1 MNTILEHIQCM
12 FMELYHLPK
21 DEELENAESKAYDK
35 LVATLTPEQDKLFNE
50 FLDAHFSV
58 VAHGEDETYKFGFST
73 GVRLVMETL
82 NYPFQK

>member
-1 MNTILEHIQCM
+1 MNTILENIQCM
-12 FMELYHLPK
+12 FMELYHLPR

-50 FLDAHFSV
+50 FLDAHF
-58 VAHGEDETYKFGFST
+58 ATQAYAEDETYKFGFST

-82 NYPFQK
+82 NYPFRQ